1 MDIRAPGVEI
11 VAVHESNPEK
21 QEKVVSDAR
30 GRFKLSC
37 LKKGRYEF
45 RVQKKLTRSD
55 AQKLPA
61 HLAMEK
67 GRVVRS
73 VLDYVVEESSSF
85 SFGLI
90 SDP

>member
-1 MDIRAPGVEI
+1 MLAPGVEI
-11 VAVHESNPEK
+11 IAVHEDSPER

-37 LKKGRYEF
+37 LKNGRYEF
-45 RVQKKLTRSD
+45 RAQKKLTGSD
-55 AQKLPA
+55 VKRLPA
-61 HLAMEK
+61 RLAIEK
-67 GRVVRS
+67 GKVVRS
-73 VLDYVVEESSSF
+73 VFDYVVEENSSF